1 LVHFNFGG
9 YGNFGSFGNA
19 RVESMNCQEIEPSL
33 APYVDG
39 ECPAP
44 ERSGVEAHLA
54 ACPFCRAKVATERA
68 SHELLRARCRD
79 LRGCA
84 PAALRQRCA
93 AQRAAGHRGILR
105 RQPWLSLSLA
115 ATLVLAIGVFLL
127 FGLGSSVDT
136 YAAQLAVDHLK
147 CFQFPPAAASG
158 DIAAIGREWQVAHG
172 WPLRVAAP
180 SASEHLELLGI
191 RRCGSSHGSVAHVLY
206 RWRGRPL
213 SLYVLNARVEH
224 VAAGE
229 HDPIAHDAVKK
240 LGQQEIVWSDKGRT
254 YAVVARAPLADV
266 QQVALYVRRRIE

>member
-1 LVHFNFGG
+1 
-9 YGNFGSFGNA
+9 
-19 RVESMNCQEIEPSL
+19 MNCGDIEPSL
-33 APYVDG
+33 AAYVDG

-54 ACPFCRAKVATERA
+54 LCPSCRAKVATERA

-93 AQRAAGHRGILR
+93 AQRALVAGRRGVLK
-105 RQPWLSLSLA
+105 RQPWLQLSLA

-136 YAAQLAVDHLK
+136 YAAQLALDHLK
-147 CFQFPPAAASG
+147 CFQFPPTAASG
-158 DIAAIGREWQVAHG
+158 DIAAIGREWQVANG
-172 WPLRVAAP
+172 WPLRVAAA
-180 SASEHLELLGI
+180 SESEHLELLGI

-206 RWRGRPL
+206 RWRGQPL

-224 VAAGE
+224 VADGE

-240 LGQQEIVWSDKGRT
+240 LGEQEIIWSDKGRT
-254 YAVVARAPLADV
+254 YAVVARAPLNDLH
-266 QQVALYVRRRIE
+266 QVALYVRRRIE